1 MKRSAAIGL
10 RVDPQVK
17 RAAEIAAQEDHRS
30 VASLLQK
37 LLVLHLTASG
47 YLNGNS
53 SVRLGDDSAELELVT
68 NQSRPSD

>member
-1 MKRSAAIGL
+1 MKRSKAIGL

-30 VASLLQK
+30 VASLLEK
-37 LLVLHLTASG
+37 LLVVHLTACG